1 MQAEVKAIVE
11 QSLKKAREHDS
22 RGNVG
27 QAYAYFTA
35 VVELSPQNRST
46 VEKEFTDVLCEWGMQ
61 LEQNNRIKD
70 VIKCYEH
77 SLEHYPK
84 NSRMLNNFAA
94 HLLRN
99 EEPTEAI
106 KYLKQALEADPNF
119 LPAER
124 NLQNAYS
131 MAVDRWHFPMLN
143 DKQRNHAF
151 DKAIRKKVALDY
163 DTVLDIGT
171 GTGLLSLYARDA
183 GAKKIYACENSST
196 MTEIAKNV
204 LHENNATQVKLIP
217 KMSTDLQIPEDI
229 PERVKLI
236 VTETFDAGLFGE
248 LVVPTLIDAHERLL
262 SDGGI
267 VIPSNATLFVAAIEC
282 EYIRFRS
289 SVRFHNVNQHFGVL
303 NFNKISLLPDE
314 SYYDTENLQN
324 VKISHITEPRDILH
338 VNFNDHEELSSFTVD
353 GLKNFLHIECRYDG
367 IIDGLVAWFKL
378 HLDEEITID
387 SSQGKTCWQIAVFP
401 SIPMN
406 CVQGDKIFISAE
418 MASNKLRCFYTRK
431 NCSEEIDEE
440 IIFHVSKEV
449 IMFLNDRKYISSLIN
464 EALNESDEV
473 ETILDTCP
481 FPIFGLTVMK
491 NNSNCKI
498 LYYQSDD
505 LMLCT
510 FINKVFEDNHIK
522 GEIRF
527 INDFSKI
534 HSKLDRIFIH
544 SFDIKGE
551 MKDWGQESYH
561 DSFSCLL
568 NPRGSLLPSKI
579 FLMGQLVFSEDLPKM
594 VRVKNSNLQ
603 RHGKSSEKI
612 SDDDNSCESNSTILD
627 ETNTNYKIAEFINE
641 YKINEVFDLNSSL
654 YQHEIMSEMKVLLEM
669 DETEI
674 RECVVNF
681 GKFQATEKLPNAL
694 LIWYGIHLSENN
706 VCETKR
712 DDSFMNHMAVVL
724 EDEIKNL
731 VQCDNEVAIKILQMR
746 DLIRINV

>member
-1 MQAEVKAIVE
+1 MQAEVKAIVQ

-35 VVELSPQNRST
+35 VVELSPENRST

-61 LEQNNRIKD
+61 LEQNNRMKD

-99 EEPTEAI
+99 EEPMKAI
-106 KYLKQALEADPNF
+106 KYLKQALEADSNF

-151 DKAIRKKVALDY
+151 DKAIRKKIALGY
-163 DTVLDIGT
+163 DLVLDIGT
-171 GTGLLSLYARDA
+171 GTGLLSLYAQDA
-183 GAKKIYACENSST
+183 GAVKIFACESSST
-196 MTEIAKNV
+196 MSEIARNV
-204 LHENNATQVKLIP
+204 FHENNASAVKLIS
-217 KMSTDLQIPEDI
+217 KMSTDLKIKEDI

-262 SDGGI
+262 SDSGI
-267 VIPSNATLFVAAIEC
+267 VIPSNATLYVAAIEC
-282 EYIRFRS
+282 EYIRFHS
-289 SVRFHNVNQHFGVL
+289 SVRFCNAHHFGEL
-303 NFNKISLLPDE
+303 NFKKISLLPDE

-338 VNFNDHEELSSFTVD
+338 VNFNDFNELSCFTVD
-353 GLKNFLHIECRYDG
+353 GVKNLIQVECRYAG

-387 SSQGKTCWQIAVFP
+387 SSQGKSCWQIAVFP
-401 SIPMN
+401 SIPTN
-406 CVQGDKIFISAE
+406 CEQGDKIFISAE
-418 MASNKLRCFYTRK
+418 MASNKLRCCYKR
-431 NCSEEIDEE
+431 NRCEEIEEE
-440 IIFHVSKEV
+440 IIFHVNKEV
-449 IMFLNDRKYISSLIN
+449 IMFLNDTKYISSLIQ
-464 EALNESDEV
+464 EALEENDEIES
-473 ETILDTCP
+473 ILDTCP
-481 FPIFGLTVMK
+481 FPIYGLTVMK

-510 FINKVFEDNHIK
+510 FINKVFEDSQIK

-534 HSKLDRIFIH
+534 RSKLDRIFIH
-544 SFDIKGE
+544 NFDIKGE
-551 MKDWGQESYH
+551 LKDWGQERYH

-568 NPRGSLLPSKI
+568 NPKGNLLPTKI

-603 RHGKSSEKI
+603 RFNASSEKN
-612 SDDDNSCESNSTILD
+612 SDDDNSCESNPTLLD
-627 ETNTNYKIAEFINE
+627 ESSNYKIAEFINE
-641 YKINEVFDLNSSL
+641 YQINQVFDLNSSL
-654 YQHEIMSEMKVLLEM
+654 YQHEVVSEVKTLLEM

-681 GKFQATEKLPNAL
+681 GKFQTTKKLPNAL
-694 LIWYGIHLSENN
+694 LVWFRIHLSENN

-712 DDSFMNHMAVVL
+712 DDSFMNHMAVVM
-724 EDEIKNL
+724 EDEIKNS
-731 VQCDNEVAIKILQMR
+731 VQLDNEVIIKILQMR
-746 DLIRINV
+746 DLIRISVGR